1 METYPR
7 RKIHRQTSFSFCR
20 HYRVVVQLPLLQ
32 RGRPFFRRQ
41 SEDYTWVKQVKGHL
55 RRARALQPPPGHIKR
70 LIKPHVIN
78 LPSSQLS
85 HQVSVMAEENDNHNS
100 SPTHGYD
107 ADARR
112 RQKFKERSRGLPR
125 GTSAPLLSP
134 GTEVKVPLL
143 LGHGQGH
150 QFAKKTFF
158 QPTFCHHCTELLWG
172 LKNQGLKCPG
182 WYYGKIDTL
191 SLQLHSAPA
200 DKGLHVLGYTAIQCF
215 TLMSAL

>member
-1 METYPR
+1 MGYAGER
-7 RKIHRQTSFSFCR
+7 SFA
-20 HYRVVVQLPLLQ
+20 
-32 RGRPFFRRQ
+32 
-41 SEDYTWVKQVKGHL
+41 
-55 RRARALQPPPGHIKR
+55 ARASTAPPPHQR
-70 LIKPHVIN
+70 VIKPHVITCR
-78 LPSSQLS
+78 LS
-85 HQVSVMAEENDNHNS
+85 QVSVMAEENDTHNC

-112 RQKFKERSRGLPR
+112 RQKFKDRSRGLPR

-134 GTEVKVPLL
+134 SSEVKVLLL

-172 LKNQGLKCPG
+172 VRNQGLKCPG
-182 WYYGKIDTL
+182 WYEYKTETP

-200 DKGLHVLGYTAIQCF
+200 DVRHKGLHVLGYVAIQCF
-215 TLMSAL
+215 IPTCTM